1 MNEELINL
9 VETQVAAQKTL
20 DQLKQIYSL
29 LPFGSPSCEKA
40 KTLCSRFIDKQLK
53 EVTARAKKIQSFD

>member
-1 MNEELINL
+1 MNEELIAL

-40 KTLCSRFIDKQLK
+40 KTLCSRFIDQRMK
-53 EVTARAKKIQSFD
+53 EIRIRDKKIQSFE